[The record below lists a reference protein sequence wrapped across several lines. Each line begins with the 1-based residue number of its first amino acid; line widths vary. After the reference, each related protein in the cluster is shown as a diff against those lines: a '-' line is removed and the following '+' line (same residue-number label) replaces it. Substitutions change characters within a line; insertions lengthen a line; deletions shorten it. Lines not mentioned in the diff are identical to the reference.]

1 MPEPDKP
8 IQLGLSSEPKPA
20 IQPIEYVPAPEDLQF
35 RKAEHA
41 APAGA
46 GPPCVVCKTRIVDTY
61 YHAQGNV
68 VCPNCALTIQSGQ
81 NAPPPHTLLIS
92 FLYGLGAAIAGTALF
107 SFVWIVSKSP
117 FALISIL
124 IGYMVG
130 KAVRHASRGLGG
142 RPQQIIAVLLTYF
155 SVAMSIVPVVIY
167 QQMEKH
173 TSFNAPQLISLLFV
187 GLISPFLALK
197 AGGIG
202 GILTLLITF
211 FGIQRAWRLTG
222 RTNILV
228 MGPYQLGS

>member
-1 MPEPDKP
+1 
-8 IQLGLSSEPKPA
+8 
-20 IQPIEYVPAPEDLQF
+20 
-35 RKAEHA
+35 
-41 APAGA
+41 
-46 GPPCVVCKTRIVDTY
+46 
-61 YHAQGNV
+61 
-68 VCPNCALTIQSGQ
+68 
-81 NAPPPHTLLIS
+81 LLLS

-107 SFVWIVSKSP
+107 SFVWIVSKSQ

-130 KAVRHASRGLGG
+130 KAVRYASQGLGG

-173 TSFNAPQLISLLFV
+173 ASFTTPEVLGLLFL
-187 GLISPFLALK
+187 GLTSPFLALK
-197 AGGIG
+197 AGAS

-211 FGIQRAWRLTG
+211 FGIQRAWHLTG

>member
-1 MPEPDKP
+1 MPEPEKP
-8 IQLGLSSEPKPA
+8 IQLGLSSEPNPA
-20 IQPIEYVPAPEDLQF
+20 TQPIEYVPPPESLQF

-41 APAGA
+41 APPGS
-46 GPPCVVCKTRIVDTY
+46 GPPCVICKTRIVDTY

-68 VCPNCALTIQSGQ
+68 VCPNCALVIQSGQ
-81 NAPPPHTLLIS
+81 NAPPPNTLLLS

-107 SFVWIVSKSP
+107 SFVWIVSKSQ

-130 KAVRHASRGLGG
+130 KAVRYASQGLGG

-173 TSFNAPQLISLLFV
+173 ASFTTPEVLGLLFL
-187 GLISPFLALK
+187 GLTSPFLALK
-197 AGGIG
+197 AGAS

-211 FGIQRAWRLTG
+211 FGIQRAWHLTG

-228 MGPYQLGS
+228 MGPFQLGS